1 MRPRTTLN
9 CPICGHPEA
18 QDSRQFLKMVFVAA
32 HMTLCVNYKKN
43 LVLFPPPQS
52 ALLFP
57 SSRFS
62 VSLGPRSIRP
72 CWHDDGGGTG
82 HEEEVGRREM
92 SEGGVWGGV
101 GGAVWGAVG
110 GASRREFIF
119 LNVSAFF
126 PTAAPPKSP
135 PTAPPTAPPTSPP
148 NAPAG
153 SAPTPLPRPAHGMA
167 C

>member
-82 HEEEVGRREM
+82 HEEEVGRREQEEEESGRM
-92 SEGGVWGGV
+92 KEEEQAEGGGIAGSPSHLS
-101 GGAVWGAVG
+101 GPAAP
-110 GASRREFIF
+110 ANCRREGG
-119 LNVSAFF
+119 L
-126 PTAAPPKSP
+126 KR
-135 PTAPPTAPPTSPP
+135 
-148 NAPAG
+148 NARAK
-153 SAPTPLPRPAHGMA
+153 TPDDRPARVGSGP
-167 C
+167 